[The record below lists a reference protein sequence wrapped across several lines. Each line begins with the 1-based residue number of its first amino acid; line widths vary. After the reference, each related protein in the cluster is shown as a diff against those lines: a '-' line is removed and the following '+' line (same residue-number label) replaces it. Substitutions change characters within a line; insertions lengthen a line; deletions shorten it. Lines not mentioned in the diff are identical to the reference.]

1 MLIYIF
7 IFLSINT
14 NKQYRYIFPCWQFT
28 IQNIFI
34 YKDKGF
40 KIALYHFHPRN
51 VSRGDEI
58 FRYEI
63 KKKKVEYEKRMLKY
77 MYIANLNTMLLSL
90 KTEGMKFFLYMY
102 KKQGTSIVKVKQP
115 CYLIN
120 TTTYMIYLWLGKL
133 EGVYVSLGICV

>member
-1 MLIYIF
+1 M
-7 IFLSINT
+7 
-14 NKQYRYIFPCWQFT
+14 
-28 IQNIFI
+28 
-34 YKDKGF
+34 
-40 KIALYHFHPRN
+40 ALYHFHPRN

-63 KKKKVEYEKRMLKY
+63 KKKKVEYENRMFKY

-102 KKQGTSIVKVKQP
+102 KKQGTCVVKVKQP

-133 EGVYVSLGICV
+133 EWVYVSLGICV